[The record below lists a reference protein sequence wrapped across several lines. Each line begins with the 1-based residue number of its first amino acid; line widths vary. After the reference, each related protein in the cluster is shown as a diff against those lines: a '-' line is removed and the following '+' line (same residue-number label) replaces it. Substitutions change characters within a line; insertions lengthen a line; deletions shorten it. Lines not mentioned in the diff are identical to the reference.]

1 VTGPSRPDALERPRV
16 QLIASQA
23 ELEQLFQR
31 FEGEPLLAVDT
42 EAASFHRFH
51 DRIYLLQ
58 LSSRQETAV
67 VDPLAVTS
75 LAPLATA
82 LANPDVEIVFHDA
95 DYDLRLLNLEYGF
108 GITNLFDTR
117 IAAQLLNEPGVGL
130 AALLEKYFG
139 MKLDKRFQRAD
150 WSARPLSPEMLEYAA
165 GDTHHLPALRDLL
178 REQLRQRGRLE
189 WAEEEFA
196 LATGAR
202 WSPPDADEP
211 AYLRLK
217 GAKALPGRSLAV
229 LRELFEWR
237 DQLAR
242 RSDKAAFR
250 ILNNEPM
257 LAMALAP
264 PADLAA
270 LKAVRG
276 IGGEQAERRGQE
288 ILAAVQRGLAIP
300 EADLP
305 RVVRPHRRP
314 ADPAYE
320 ARLERLKAAR
330 NLLAAQHE
338 LAPGV
343 LCPNGTLE
351 AIARINPTSIDELA
365 NVPELRRWQWR
376 EIGGGLLAALQ
387 RPPAGATT
395 G

>member
-1 VTGPSRPDALERPRV
+1 VTVVPPPDDLPPPRV
-16 QLIASQA
+16 RLIESQA
-23 ELEQLFQR
+23 ELELLFHR
-31 FEGEPLLAVDT
+31 LKGEPLLAVDT

-58 LSSRQETAV
+58 LSSRLETAV

-75 LAPLATA
+75 LAPLAAA
-82 LANPDVEIVFHDA
+82 LADPGVEIVFHDA

-108 GITNLFDTR
+108 GVTNLFDTR

-130 AALLEKYFG
+130 AALLEKYAG
-139 MKLDKRFQRAD
+139 VKLDKRYQRAD
-150 WSARPLSPEMLEYAA
+150 WSARPLSSEMLEYAA
-165 GDTHHLPALRDLL
+165 ADTHHLPALRDLL
-178 REQLRQRGRLE
+178 REQLGARGRLE

-196 LATGAR
+196 LVTGVR
-202 WSPPDADEP
+202 WSPPEPDEP
-211 AYLRLK
+211 VYLRMK
-217 GAKALPGRSLAV
+217 GAKALPGRALAV

-237 DQLAR
+237 DHLAR
-242 RSDKAAFR
+242 RTDKAAFR

-257 LAMALAP
+257 LAMAQAP
-264 PADLAA
+264 PADLSE

-276 IGGEQAERRGQE
+276 IGGDQAERRGRE
-288 ILAAVQRGLAIP
+288 ILAAVQRGLAVP

-305 RVVRPHRRP
+305 RVERTPRRP

-330 NLLAAQHE
+330 NRLAAQYE

-351 AIARINPTSIDELA
+351 AIARINPATVEELSK
-365 NVPELRRWQWR
+365 VPELRRWQVR

-387 RPPAGATT
+387 RPAA
-395 G
+395 